1 LRGEFESQLIQSG
14 LTPVGLD
21 EVGRGCLA
29 GPVYAGCVVLDYD
42 GIARL
47 SPTELKLIRD
57 SKTLSAKQR
66 RDAVA
71 IIQSVAIHCQTGS
84 ASAQEI
90 DELGIVR
97 ATFLAMRRCLP
108 QYLSHQHVL
117 LIDGT
122 LKMPDYRGPQHAII
136 KGDNSC
142 FAIAAAAIH
151 AKEARDSYMR
161 EQAETHPHWGFDQ
174 HVGYGTKSHLAALV
188 RHGAS
193 PLHRRS
199 FAPISGML

>member
-14 LTPVGLD
+14 LTPIGLD

-29 GPVYAGCVVLDYD
+29 GPVYAGCVILDYV
-42 GIARL
+42 GVTRL
-47 SPTELKLIRD
+47 SPADLKLIRD

-66 RDAVA
+66 GEAIA
-71 IIQSVAIHCQTGS
+71 IIESVAVHCQTGS

-117 LIDGT
+117 LIDGK
-122 LKMPDYRGPQHAII
+122 LKMPDYGGPQHAIV

-151 AKEARDSYMR
+151 AKEARDTYMR
-161 EQAETHPHWGFDQ
+161 EQAEALPHWGFDQ
-174 HVGYGTKSHLAALV
+174 HVGYGTKSHLEALV
-188 RHGAS
+188 RHGVS